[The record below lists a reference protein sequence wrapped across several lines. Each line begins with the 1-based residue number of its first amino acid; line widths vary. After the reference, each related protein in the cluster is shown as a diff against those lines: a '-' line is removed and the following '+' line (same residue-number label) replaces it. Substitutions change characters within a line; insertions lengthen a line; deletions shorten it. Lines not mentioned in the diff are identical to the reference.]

1 MKWFFLV
8 LLFFAPLIRASAAD
22 GEQARAFADQGDWR
36 SAAAVYEKML
46 DAHPLDPG
54 LHYNLGVCLG
64 EAGDVGRAVWA
75 YERCLRLTPRASD
88 ARRNLALLRESH
100 SLPEVSMGAKGLPA
114 FTAWLSTGEWQWLCV
129 LAAIVMVGASW
140 WCSLRA
146 SPLRRPFPL
155 ALAVVAL
162 LLMLV
167 SAAVMHLRKGEEKR
181 AVITASD
188 ASLLLSP
195 FPSAEV
201 ITACPPGS
209 MLVLKKAQGSFF
221 YVEMLPQG
229 SKGWLPQSA
238 VQQVS
243 F

>member
-1 MKWFFLV
+1 MKCFFLV

-36 SAAAVYEKML
+36 SAAVVYEKML

-54 LHYNLGVCLG
+54 LHYNLGLCHDQ
-64 EAGDVGRAVWA
+64 AGDVGRAVWA

-100 SLPEVSMGAKGLPA
+100 SLPEVGMGGKGLPG
-114 FTAWLSTGEWQWLCV
+114 FTAWLSDDEWQWLCV

-140 WCSLRA
+140 WCVFRA
-146 SPLRRPFPL
+146 SPHSRSFPL
-155 ALAVVAL
+155 TLALGAL
-162 LLMLV
+162 LLMLG

-181 AVITASD
+181 AVITATD

-209 MLVLKKAQGSFF
+209 MLVIRQAQGSFF
-221 YVEMLPQG
+221 YAEMLPQG
-229 SKGWLPQSA
+229 TKGWLPQSA
-238 VQQVS
+238 VRQLG

>member
-22 GEQARAFADQGDWR
+22 DETARAFADQGEWR
-36 SAAAVYEKML
+36 SAAVVYEKML

-54 LHYNLGVCLG
+54 LHYNLGLCLD
-64 EAGDVGRAVWA
+64 EVGDVGRAVLA
-75 YERCLRLTPRASD
+75 YERSLLLTPRASD
-88 ARRNLALLRESH
+88 ARRNLVLLRESH
-100 SLPEVSMGAKGLPA
+100 SLPELGMGGKGLPA
-114 FTAWLSTGEWQWLCV
+114 FTSWLSTGEWQWLCV
-129 LAAIVMVGASW
+129 LAAIVMIGASW
-140 WCSLRA
+140 WCVLRA
-146 SPLRRPFPL
+146 SPQGRSFPL
-155 ALAVVAL
+155 TLAVVAFW
-162 LLMLV
+162 LMLG

-181 AVITASD
+181 AVITATD

-209 MLVLKKAQGSFF
+209 MLVIKQAQGSFF
-221 YVEMLPQG
+221 YAEMLPQG
-229 SKGWLPQSA
+229 TKGWLPQSS